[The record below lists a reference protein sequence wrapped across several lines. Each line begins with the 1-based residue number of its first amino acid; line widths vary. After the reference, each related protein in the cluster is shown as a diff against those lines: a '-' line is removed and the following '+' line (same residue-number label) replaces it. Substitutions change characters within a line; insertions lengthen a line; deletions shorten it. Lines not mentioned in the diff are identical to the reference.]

1 MKATLYKPRL
11 IDYKLLNNDLKLKT
25 LTNELIQ
32 AKRSIGPTRVKPP
45 KYSVAS
51 VIKVANVANRPPY
64 IPVFYKKTS
73 ILFNLILGLI
83 IIFLPLFLYYRYKTK
98 LSKFEKDKRIIDVV
112 SNINLKIGLRGL

>member
-25 LTNELIQ
+25 LTNDLIQ
-32 AKRSIGPTRVKPP
+32 ATKSIGSASRVKVSQS
-45 KYSVAS
+45 SVAS
-51 VIKVANVANRPPY
+51 AVKVANIVNRHPKK
-64 IPVFYKKTS
+64 PVFYKKTS

-112 SNINLKIGLRGL
+112 SNINLKMGL

>member
-1 MKATLYKPRL
+1 MKAPLYKPRL

-32 AKRSIGPTRVKPP
+32 AKRSIDSTRVKAP
-45 KYSVAS
+45 VAS
-51 VIKVANVANRPPY
+51 VTSSVKVATIVNRPPY

-112 SNINLKIGLRGL
+112 SNINLKIGL